1 MSFQKKFSYL
11 KKVIE
16 SDLDNLNH
24 VNNIEYLK
32 WVQKA
37 STLHWESLSNKE
49 LNKKFLW
56 VVLRHEIDYYASAFI
71 NDNINVTTYIGDSY
85 GVKSERFVEFIK
97 NGKLLAKSK
106 TIWCLIDKKK
116 MKPIRIPEEINVI
129 LDKIKV

>member
-16 SDLDNLNH
+16 SDIDNLNH

-56 VVLRHEIDYYASAFI
+56 VVLRHEIDYLNGKIFLDYLPKLKA
-71 NDNINVTTYIGDSY
+71 
-85 GVKSERFVEFIK
+85 KLLREKMMKFIK
-97 NGKLLAKSK
+97 NG
-106 TIWCLIDKKK
+106 
-116 MKPIRIPEEINVI
+116 P
-129 LDKIKV
+129 KIKPHKHGKDCGASCGHDH